1 MKLLPP
7 GILKDYFYNLKK
19 DITSSAFGRWF
30 IENESKPEFDQEL
43 QEIWKESSQ
52 VACDREMTSSA
63 FVKVCEAIG
72 GVAPSP
78 QKSTFTRTIHYL
90 IRVAAILFIPLLGA
104 TLYLYLDNKE
114 SQVNW
119 IEVYAEYGQKKE
131 VILPD
136 QSKVWLNSGTHII
149 YPERFTQVRQIFVSG
164 ETFLEVTKDP
174 ERPFIV
180 DTKDLSIKVHGT
192 RFNVRS
198 YTEDKG
204 TEATL
209 LEGSISLLVKGDLD
223 QHDIFLVP
231 GEKAIL
237 DKKQVKLEKF
247 DVDGYQ
253 SWRNGQYTFRD
264 KTLQE
269 IITELQRLFNVQ
281 IVIRDKALLKE
292 IFFVTF
298 AQGLSLD
305 EMLEAL
311 NIDNELCIKRD
322 QDIIEFSRKTR

>member
-63 FVKVCEAIG
+63 FVKVW
-72 GVAPSP
+72 
-78 QKSTFTRTIHYL
+78 
-90 IRVAAILFIPLLGA
+90 GA

-149 YPERFTQVRQIFVSG
+149 YPEWFTQVRQIFVSG

-209 LEGSISLLVKGDLD
+209 LEGSISLLVKGDLN
-223 QHDIFLVP
+223 QQDIFLVP

-322 QDIIEFSRKTR
+322 QDIIEISRKTR

>member
-149 YPERFTQVRQIFVSG
+149 YPEWFTQVRQIFVSG

-180 DTKDLSIKVHGT
+180 DTKDLTSASPGDPVPCRPT
-192 RFNVRS
+192 ARRS
-198 YTEDKG
+198 ASANLRRGIPVDKLPG
-204 TEATL
+204 CP
-209 LEGSISLLVKGDLD
+209 ISGHLSS
-223 QHDIFLVP
+223 
-231 GEKAIL
+231 
-237 DKKQVKLEKF
+237 
-247 DVDGYQ
+247 Q
-253 SWRNGQYTFRD
+253 SDCCVY
-264 KTLQE
+264 
-269 IITELQRLFNVQ
+269 
-281 IVIRDKALLKE
+281 
-292 IFFVTF
+292 
-298 AQGLSLD
+298 
-305 EMLEAL
+305 
-311 NIDNELCIKRD
+311 
-322 QDIIEFSRKTR
+322 IES

>member
-19 DITSSAFGRWF
+19 DITSSAFGQWF

-209 LEGSISLLVKGDLD
+209 LEGRIFLCWVKGDLN

-231 GEKAIL
+231 VRKPYWI
-237 DKKQVKLEKF
+237 KKQVKLEKF
-247 DVDGYQ
+247 ETSMGINPG
-253 SWRNGQYTFRD
+253 RNGLYTFRD
-264 KTLQE
+264 KDTARDYNG
-269 IITELQRLFNVQ
+269 TSTSVQ
-281 IVIRDKALLKE
+281 CSDCDK
-292 IFFVTF
+292 
-298 AQGLSLD
+298 G
-305 EMLEAL
+305 
-311 NIDNELCIKRD
+311 
-322 QDIIEFSRKTR
+322 